1 MSVQTLKADLTKP
14 AQLAKVE
21 SRLANKANPIAVLI
35 NNAGFGIKQ
44 SFIDSDLKREQELLD
59 VLVTA
64 PMRLTHAVLPT
75 MIKQN
80 NGIIVNVSSIA
91 SWIAGG
97 TYSAAKSYLT
107 VFSEYLN
114 NELKGTK
121 IKVSALCPGFT
132 RTEFHERGKMR
143 MNGLPNFMWLDA
155 DKLVAKSWKDA
166 QKNKSVS
173 VPGLQYKILALIA
186 QYAPRP
192 LVRKIGINVRRKQ
205 RLTVFSEYLNNELKG
220 TKIKVSALCPGFTR
234 TEFHERGKMRMSGLP
249 NFMWLDADKLVAKS
263 WKDANRNRSVS
274 VPGMQYKLL
283 ALIAQYAPR
292 PLVRKI
298 GINVR
303 RKQR

>member
-1 MSVQTLKADLTKP
+1 MEPLGIFAMRTHQVLRSKVESMATALVTGATSGIGLAYAKLLASEGFDLVIVARDLPRLNKLAKELSKVNKIKVKTLKADLTKP

-21 SRLANKANPIAVLI
+21 SRLANKVSPIAVLI

-75 MIKQN
+75 MIKQD
-80 NGIIVNVSSIA
+80 NGVIVNVSSIA

-114 NELKGTK
+114 NELKGTR

-132 RTEFHERGKMR
+132 RTEFH
-143 MNGLPNFMWLDA
+143 
-155 DKLVAKSWKDA
+155 
-166 QKNKSVS
+166 Q
-173 VPGLQYKILALIA
+173 
-186 QYAPRP
+186 
-192 LVRKIGINVRRKQ
+192 
-205 RLTVFSEYLNNELKG
+205 
-220 TKIKVSALCPGFTR
+220 
-234 TEFHERGKMRMSGLP
+234 RGKMRMSGLP

-274 VPGMQYKLL
+274 VPGLQYKIL
-283 ALIAQYAPR
+283 AIIAQYAPR
-292 PLVRKI
+292 PLVRKV